1 MKPTTITFDSSCL
14 NVLSPFYLRFDSNM
28 VIIEQGKSLLKVHGK
43 CLNQPF
49 AQNFKCIISEKFTES
64 TFEDFSLLIGCL
76 VVIESIKSKEQLILR
91 GQFLPIENEKEL
103 LFVGTPLVTDHF
115 SLSKHQLTDED
126 FPVHDSIVDT
136 VKILNATS
144 LVQKEMNG
152 FVKDLIK
159 ERDLLIR
166 KNENRIEEKYRRIIE
181 DLKFGLLEVDLEEN
195 ITKVYPA
202 FCDLV
207 GYSENE
213 LLGNNARILMV
224 HAEDISNFDIQN
236 EMRKEGQTSVYETKI
251 RTKSGVYKWV
261 IISGAPIY
269 NEQNRVIGSIG
280 IHVDISERK
289 KMEADLIEATEKA
302 QTSVKSK
309 ELFLANMS
317 HEIRTPMNVIIGM
330 SELLNDTKLSVVQQK
345 YLNAIHHSSENL
357 LSLINSIL
365 DYSKIE
371 AQQLTLENLDINFHS
386 FFENLKLSFLPYA
399 QEKRIDF
406 NVNVASDVCE
416 ILLGDRHKINQVFV
430 NLINNAIKFTDEG
443 SVSVNCFVEA
453 TTKSHQMLKFEIVD
467 TGIGIA
473 KNNLSTVFQTF
484 KQEDSSIARKY
495 GGTGLGLSICKGI
508 ISSMGGSIEL
518 KSEKNK
524 GSTFSFLL
532 KFKKKISKQD
542 PSQPIEK
549 TKIKMFNN
557 VKILIAED
565 NQLNQMLIKAILD
578 KESIQY
584 ELAENGEQV
593 LEKLKTTNFDLI
605 LMDIQMPIM
614 DGVSATIE
622 IRNNL
627 KSSIP
632 IIALTANASVSDELK
647 YKEVGMND
655 HLSKPFKRED
665 LFNKIKRQLI

>member
-1 MKPTTITFDSSCL
+1 
-14 NVLSPFYLRFDSNM
+14 M

-207 GYSENE
+207 GYSEKE

-453 TTKSHQMLKFEIVD
+453 STKSHQMLKFEIVD

>member
-207 GYSENE
+207 GYSEKE

>member
-14 NVLSPFYLRFDSNM
+14 NVLSPFYLRFNSKM

-64 TFEDFSLLIGCL
+64 TFEDFSLLIGGL
-76 VVIESIKSKEQLILR
+76 VVIESIKSTEQLILR

-115 SLSKHQLTDED
+115 SLSKHELTYED

-207 GYSENE
+207 GYSEKE

-269 NEQNRVIGSIG
+269 NEKNSVIGSVG

-406 NVNVASDVCE
+406 NVHVASDVCE
-416 ILLGDRHKINQVFV
+416 ILFGDRHKINQVFV
-430 NLINNAIKFTDEG
+430 NLINNAIKFTNEG
-443 SVSVNCFVEA
+443 SVSVNCFVVA

-473 KNNLSTVFQTF
+473 ENNLSTVFQTF

-508 ISSMGGSIEL
+508 ISSMGGTIEL
-518 KSEKNK
+518 KSQKNK

-542 PSQPIEK
+542 QFQPIEK

-614 DGVSATIE
+614 DGVTATIE

-665 LFNKIKRQLI
+665 LFNKIKRQLT

>member
-289 KMEADLIEATEKA
+289 KMEADLIDATEKA

-371 AQQLTLENLDINFHS
+371 AQQLTLENLDIDFHS

-406 NVNVASDVCE
+406 NVHVASDVCE
-416 ILLGDRHKINQVFV
+416 NLSGDRHKINQVFV
-430 NLINNAIKFTDEG
+430 NLINNAIKFTVEG

-627 KSSIP
+627 KSRIP

>member
-1 MKPTTITFDSSCL
+1 
-14 NVLSPFYLRFDSNM
+14 M

-207 GYSENE
+207 GYSEKE

-289 KMEADLIEATEKA
+289 KMEADLIKATEKA

>member
-64 TFEDFSLLIGCL
+64 TFEDFSLLIGGL
-76 VVIESIKSKEQLILR
+76 VVIESKKSSEQLILR

-103 LFVGTPLVTDHF
+103 LFVGTPLVIDQF

-224 HAEDISNFDIQN
+224 DEGDVSNFDIQN
-236 EMRKEGQTSVYETKI
+236 EMRKEGQTSVYEIKI
-251 RTKSGVYKWV
+251 RTKTGDIKWV

-289 KMEADLIEATEKA
+289 KMEADLIDATEKA

-406 NVNVASDVCE
+406 NVHVASDVCE
-416 ILLGDRHKINQVFV
+416 ILFGDRHKINQVFV
-430 NLINNAIKFTDEG
+430 NLINNAIKFTNEG
-443 SVSVNCFVEA
+443 SVSVNCFVVA

-473 KNNLSTVFQTF
+473 ENNLSTVFQTF

-508 ISSMGGSIEL
+508 ISSMGGTIEL
-518 KSEKNK
+518 KSQKNK

-542 PSQPIEK
+542 QFQPIEK
-549 TKIKMFNN
+549 TIIKMFNN

-614 DGVSATIE
+614 DGVTATIE

-665 LFNKIKRQLI
+665 LFNKIKRQLT

>member
-1 MKPTTITFDSSCL
+1 
-14 NVLSPFYLRFDSNM
+14 M

-207 GYSENE
+207 GYSEKE

>member
-207 GYSENE
+207 GYSEKE

-453 TTKSHQMLKFEIVD
+453 STKSHQMLKFEIVD

>member
-1 MKPTTITFDSSCL
+1 
-14 NVLSPFYLRFDSNM
+14 
-28 VIIEQGKSLLKVHGK
+28 
-43 CLNQPF
+43 
-49 AQNFKCIISEKFTES
+49 
-64 TFEDFSLLIGCL
+64 
-76 VVIESIKSKEQLILR
+76 
-91 GQFLPIENEKEL
+91 
-103 LFVGTPLVTDHF
+103 
-115 SLSKHQLTDED
+115 
-126 FPVHDSIVDT
+126 
-136 VKILNATS
+136 
-144 LVQKEMNG
+144 
-152 FVKDLIK
+152 
-159 ERDLLIR
+159 
-166 KNENRIEEKYRRIIE
+166 
-181 DLKFGLLEVDLEEN
+181 
-195 ITKVYPA
+195 
-202 FCDLV
+202 
-207 GYSENE
+207 
-213 LLGNNARILMV
+213 
-224 HAEDISNFDIQN
+224 
-236 EMRKEGQTSVYETKI
+236 
-251 RTKSGVYKWV
+251 
-261 IISGAPIY
+261 
-269 NEQNRVIGSIG
+269 
-280 IHVDISERK
+280 
-289 KMEADLIEATEKA
+289 
-302 QTSVKSK
+302 
-309 ELFLANMS
+309 
-317 HEIRTPMNVIIGM
+317 MNVIIGM

>member
-1 MKPTTITFDSSCL
+1 
-14 NVLSPFYLRFDSNM
+14 M

-289 KMEADLIEATEKA
+289 KMEADLIKATEKA

>member
-289 KMEADLIEATEKA
+289 KMEADLIKATEKA

>member
-1 MKPTTITFDSSCL
+1 
-14 NVLSPFYLRFDSNM
+14 
-28 VIIEQGKSLLKVHGK
+28 
-43 CLNQPF
+43 
-49 AQNFKCIISEKFTES
+49 
-64 TFEDFSLLIGCL
+64 
-76 VVIESIKSKEQLILR
+76 
-91 GQFLPIENEKEL
+91 
-103 LFVGTPLVTDHF
+103 
-115 SLSKHQLTDED
+115 
-126 FPVHDSIVDT
+126 
-136 VKILNATS
+136 
-144 LVQKEMNG
+144 
-152 FVKDLIK
+152 
-159 ERDLLIR
+159 
-166 KNENRIEEKYRRIIE
+166 
-181 DLKFGLLEVDLEEN
+181 
-195 ITKVYPA
+195 
-202 FCDLV
+202 
-207 GYSENE
+207 
-213 LLGNNARILMV
+213 
-224 HAEDISNFDIQN
+224 
-236 EMRKEGQTSVYETKI
+236 
-251 RTKSGVYKWV
+251 
-261 IISGAPIY
+261 
-269 NEQNRVIGSIG
+269 
-280 IHVDISERK
+280 
-289 KMEADLIEATEKA
+289 
-302 QTSVKSK
+302 
-309 ELFLANMS
+309 
-317 HEIRTPMNVIIGM
+317 
-330 SELLNDTKLSVVQQK
+330 
-345 YLNAIHHSSENL
+345 
-357 LSLINSIL
+357 
-365 DYSKIE
+365 
-371 AQQLTLENLDINFHS
+371 
-386 FFENLKLSFLPYA
+386 
-399 QEKRIDF
+399 
-406 NVNVASDVCE
+406 
-416 ILLGDRHKINQVFV
+416 V

>member
-1 MKPTTITFDSSCL
+1 
-14 NVLSPFYLRFDSNM
+14 M

>member
-14 NVLSPFYLRFDSNM
+14 NVFSPFYLRFNSNM
-28 VIIEQGKSLLKVHGK
+28 VIIEQGNSLLKVHGK

-64 TFEDFSLLIGCL
+64 TFEDFLLLIGGL
-76 VVIESIKSKEQLILR
+76 VVIESIKSNEQLILR
-91 GQFLPIENEKEL
+91 GQFLPVENEKEL
-103 LFVGTPLVTDHF
+103 LFVGTPLITDQF
-115 SLSKHQLTDED
+115 SLSKHHLSQED
-126 FPVHDSIVDT
+126 FPIHDSIIDT
-136 VKILNATS
+136 VKILNTTS

-152 FVKDLIK
+152 FVNELIK

-166 KNENRIEEKYRRIIE
+166 NNENRIEEKYRRIIE

-202 FCDLV
+202 FCELV
-207 GYSENE
+207 GYSEEE
-213 LLGNNARILMV
+213 LLGANARLLMV
-224 HAEDISNFDIQN
+224 HEEDISNFDIQN

-269 NEQNRVIGSIG
+269 NEKNIVIGSVG

-289 KMEADLIEATEKA
+289 KMEAELIEATKKA

-330 SELLNDTKLSVVQQK
+330 SDLLFDTKLSDKQHN
-345 YLNAIHHSSENL
+345 YLKAIRQSSENL
-357 LSLINSIL
+357 LTIINSIL

-371 AQQLTLENLDINFHS
+371 ANKVEIEFVEIDFNH
-386 FFENLKLSFLPYA
+386 FFDHLKLSFLPLSE
-399 QEKRIDF
+399 EKGLQIDF
-406 NVNVASDVCE
+406 E
-416 ILLGDRHKINQVFV
+416 IDPMIFPRLMGDRHKINQVLV
-430 NLINNAIKFTDEG
+430 NLINNALKFTEKG
-443 SVSVNCFVEA
+443 MVRVKCKVIESE
-453 TTKSHQMLKFEIVD
+453 KSYQLLKFEVED

-473 KNNLSTVFQTF
+473 KESLSLVFQTF
-484 KQEDSSIARKY
+484 KQEDSSVSRKY
-495 GGTGLGLSICKGI
+495 GGTGLGLSISKGI
-508 ISSMGGSIEL
+508 IESLGGNL
-518 KSEKNK
+518 KVESKKHK
-524 GSTFSFLL
+524 GSTFSFEL
-532 KFKKKISKQD
+532 KFKQKIKKEKVN
-542 PSQPIEK
+542 QPILKQE
-549 TKIKMFNN
+549 TGMFDNI
-557 VKILIAED
+557 KILIAED

-584 ELAENGEQV
+584 DLAENGKEV
-593 LEKLKTTNFDLI
+593 LEKLNSIHFDLI

-622 IRNNL
+622 IRNKL
-627 KSSIP
+627 QSRIP
-632 IIALTANASVSDELK
+632 IIALTANASVTDEMK

-665 LFNKIKRQLI
+665 LFNKIKKQLF